1 MCRKVN
7 GRLILPDSPTL
18 APSAVAEIYKENIIN
33 NYISANPAVALPE
46 LPVAADELQAE
57 LHRVLSSSG
66 FSHAPRARSLLAY
79 MVERYQSGAVRDL
92 QEYAIGLS
100 VFWRDVATYS
110 TVDDP
115 VVRVQVGRLRRKL
128 DEYYA
133 TEGRSSGI
141 HISIP
146 ARGYVPE
153 VVLQQTPRVVPR
165 IAVDRLSYLGE
176 EAEVA
181 SFNRGLN
188 EELTYQLHQMPDMAF
203 VLGQETAGAALP
215 EGWRATHKLSGSLR
229 ADSGTLRVT
238 LRLLDVQRNSVAW
251 SSQTDVDR
259 ALSIEQQTRLSQ
271 ACCEALRK
279 YLQQG
284 G

>member
-1 MCRKVN
+1 LRF
-7 GRLILPDSPTL
+7 
-18 APSAVAEIYKENIIN
+18 YKENIIN
-33 NYISANPAVALPE
+33 NYISANPATLASG
-46 LPVAADELQAE
+46 LPVAAEQIRAE
-57 LHRVLSSSG
+57 LHRVLSSPG
-66 FSHAPRARSLLAY
+66 FSHAPRTRLLLEY

-100 VFWRDVATYS
+100 VFRRDVATYS
-110 TVDDP
+110 TTDDP

-128 DEYYA
+128 GEYYA
-133 TEGRSSGI
+133 TAGRSSPI

-153 VVLQQTPRVVPR
+153 VVLHRSEGEMPR

-188 EELTYQLHQMPDMAF
+188 EELSYQLHQLPGMEF
-203 VLGQETAGAALP
+203 VLGQDSAAQDLP
-215 EGWRATHKLSGSLR
+215 EGWGATHKLSGTLR

-238 LRLLDVQRNSVAW
+238 LRLLDVKMKSVVW
-251 SSQTDVDR
+251 SSQTDVER

-271 ACCEALRK
+271 ACCEALRQ
-279 YLQQG
+279 YLHLG
-284 G
+284 SPAV